1 MNPSILQFTVAIM
14 LESNFPFF
22 SSNFSLGPPETQQ
35 QQQQLHQSKEQL
47 NSVVPNT
54 ASNTINST
62 TATTITGSSSN
73 LNNNTTSEMVS
84 RRKILSRSRDDLN
97 LVDQVFVQDDEDTWY
112 NKDKLFRVSLNFP
125 AIFYRFKIH

>member
-1 MNPSILQFTVAIM
+1 M
-14 LESNFPFF
+14 LELNFLFF
-22 SSNFSLGPPETQQ
+22 SSNFSLGPPETPQLQQ
-35 QQQQLHQSKEQL
+35 TQIHQSKEQL
-47 NSVVPNT
+47 NNCVVPNT

-97 LVDQVFVQDDEDTWY
+97 LVDTVFVQEDEDTWH
-112 NKDKLFRVSLNFP
+112 NKDKLFRVCLTFE
-125 AIFYRFKIH
+125 